1 MILAIAAAKNYE
13 IAQFDVKTAYLNG
26 DLDVPIFMKQP
37 VGFSDNSGR
46 VCKLRKSLYGLK
58 QAARCWNKKFVQT
71 LLKLGLKQCVSD
83 PCLFV
88 GGTDDKTIIGIYV
101 DDGMIIAP
109 SVAEI
114 NAIMNELK
122 REFEM
127 SECKFGLFLGMEIE
141 KNADGISIGQRC
153 YAERVLEKYRME
165 SSHPVSTPCNYL
177 PNYVLPLKE
186 KFPYREAVGSL
197 MYLAVMTRPDISYA
211 VGVASRDLEEPTSEI
226 VLWVKRILRY
236 LRGTTGMKLQ
246 FASNSTKL
254 YLNGYCDA
262 DYAGCTETRRSTSGY
277 VFQLGAVSISWRSE
291 RQRIVATSTT
301 EAEFIAAAEAVKE
314 LIWLRRLLREVLG
327 SSINATLHIDNQGA
341 MKLIENPV
349 HHKRTKHID
358 VRYFFIREKFH
369 KGLFILKG
377 VRTNEQ
383 AADIFT
389 KGLGKELHL
398 KNMKMLS
405 FV

>member
-1 MILAIAAAKNYE
+1 
-13 IAQFDVKTAYLNG
+13 
-26 DLDVPIFMKQP
+26 
-37 VGFSDNSGR
+37 
-46 VCKLRKSLYGLK
+46 
-58 QAARCWNKKFVQT
+58 
-71 LLKLGLKQCVSD
+71 
-83 PCLFV
+83 
-88 GGTDDKTIIGIYV
+88 
-101 DDGMIIAP
+101 
-109 SVAEI
+109 
-114 NAIMNELK
+114 
-122 REFEM
+122 
-127 SECKFGLFLGMEIE
+127 
-141 KNADGISIGQRC
+141 
-153 YAERVLEKYRME
+153 ME

-177 PNYVLPLKE
+177 PNSVLPLKD

-211 VGVASRDLEEPTSEI
+211 VGVASRDLGEPTSEN

-236 LRGTTGMKLQ
+236 LRRTTGMKLQ
-246 FASNSTKL
+246 FARNSTKL
-254 YLNGYCDA
+254 YLNGYCDS

-277 VFQLGAVSISWRSE
+277 VFQLGAACISWRSE

-314 LIWLRRLLREVLG
+314 LIWLRRLLCEVLG

-341 MKLIENPV
+341 MQLIENPV

-358 VRYFFIREKFH
+358 VRYFFIRERFR
-369 KGLFILKG
+369 KGLFILKN